1 MAKLPQAVNVVGGVS
16 PQQMPGVQAPAD
28 AFGADMGKAVS
39 QLGAFIEDEAQK
51 QQRLDN
57 QAEAQELSNELNT
70 RLRNLEIGDGDQEV
84 GYKNRLGKDAMDQ
97 RSTYE
102 EQAEKIRKELI
113 ARATNPIVRQNFSG
127 VAANRTGQ
135 FLTSVGGHFNAQ
147 RQAYRKTA
155 LENTTNVAT
164 DDAVN
169 ATDDATRLA
178 RANDAYTA
186 TFNYHSDDLGRPD
199 AVAKTFAEEA
209 RSKVHQ
215 AVILGLVNNQ
225 PTAAREYYEANK
237 GQVDPGDRPALEK
250 VLRGGYVKEESAR
263 LVADLANQPGLDTL
277 AKQIAWIKT
286 KTNDVE
292 VVDAAAQRAKEAL
305 AVAETDRK
313 VKLRETK
320 EDMWTKINNGT
331 YKSFDQIPTDV
342 IAQLDGTTV
351 NTVKNAFVS
360 IAKGGRGFAL
370 ADDVDTMRLLHEASL
385 NPDPQVMA
393 DIDLNDLRGKLTE
406 SQWLYWQG
414 RQRAAASSDAKARR
428 RQQSYTLAD
437 RLAKEALTAANIDY
451 GKKASTKNAER
462 AQNILNIAR
471 EVVENAAEEGRAATR
486 EEIQRELSAALLRVD
501 YTGTNIISRG
511 SDFRFERDADREYDI
526 EDYGNPRVQRMIS
539 ESIDL
544 PQDQVVR
551 IINAI
556 VKQKKRVT
564 LRNIEEAYFNA
575 VNEMAPGP

>member
-1 MAKLPQAVNVVGGVS
+1 MAKLPQAVNVIGGVS
-16 PQQMPGVQAPAD
+16 PQQMPTVRAPVD

-39 QLGAFIEDEAQK
+39 QLGSFIEDEAQK
-51 QQRLDN
+51 QSRLDN

-70 RLRNLEIGDGDQEV
+70 RLRNLELGDGDKQI
-84 GYKNRLGKDAMDQ
+84 GYKTLSGRDAMDQ
-97 RSTYE
+97 RQTYE
-102 EQAEKIRKELI
+102 EQAEKIRKELVG
-113 ARATNPIVRQNFSG
+113 RATNPIVRQNFSG

-147 RQAYRKTA
+147 RKAYRKTA
-155 LENTTNVAT
+155 LDNTTNVAT

-178 RANDAYTA
+178 GANDAYTA

-209 RSKVHQ
+209 RSKVHR

-263 LVADLANQPGLDTL
+263 LVADLANQQGQDTL
-277 AKQIAWIKT
+277 AKQIAWVKT
-286 KTNDVE
+286 KTTDVE
-292 VVDAAAQRAKEAL
+292 VVDAATQRLKEAF

-331 YKSFDQIPTDV
+331 YTSFDQIPTDV

-370 ADDVDTMRLLHEASL
+370 ADDVDTMRLLHEASV

-406 SQWLYWQG
+406 SRWLYWQG
-414 RQRAAASSDAKARR
+414 RQRAVASREAKELR

-451 GKKASTKNAER
+451 GKQASTKNAER

-501 YTGTNIISRG
+501 YTDLSIIARGT
-511 SDFRFERDADREYDI
+511 DFRFERDADREYDI
-526 EDYGNPRVQRMIS
+526 EDYGDPRVQRMIS
-539 ESIDL
+539 ESLDL

-551 IINAI
+551 FINSI

-575 VNEMAPGP
+575 VNAVAPGP